1 MFPSTVKAKSHLI
14 VHIVASLGF
23 VAQIKVLIQETAFTH
38 LTAITTTGVLFIYS
52 LSFGK
57 NGLSA
62 K

>member
-1 MFPSTVKAKSHLI
+1 M
-14 VHIVASLGF
+14 VHIAASLGF

-52 LSFGK
+52 LIFGK

-62 K
+62 R